1 MKETVS
7 DRRGDMTRKDRRM
20 PDADARAF
28 LRAHAVA
35 SVGTSDAAGWP
46 YVVPL
51 MYVYEAGERL
61 FLHTGAR
68 GGHFLSNIKE
78 NPKIC
83 ITVSDPGPMQQGSP
97 SPCNSALVY
106 KSAVVFGTVQVCD
119 GVDLDEQKTWFFD
132 RLLDRLGDSR
142 ANYAAGYTM
151 LNHIILYEVAMEIVT
166 GKINVGLH
174 H

>member
-1 MKETVS
+1 MTRS
-7 DRRGDMTRKDRRM
+7 DRQMSDG
-20 PDADARAF
+20 DARAF
-28 LRAHAVA
+28 LREHAVA
-35 SVGTSDAAGWP
+35 SVGTVDSAGWP

-51 MYVYEAGERL
+51 MYVYEEGERL

-68 GGHFLSNIKE
+68 GGHFFDNIGE
-78 NPKIC
+78 NPRIC
-83 ITVSDPGPMQQGSP
+83 VTVAAPGPMHQGAP

-106 KSAVVFGTVQVCD
+106 QSAIVFGKVRVCE
-119 GVDLDEQKTWFFD
+119 GPELDHQKAWFFD
-132 RLLDRLGDSR
+132 RLLERLGDAR

-151 LNHIILYEVAMEIVT
+151 LNQITLYEVAIEILT

>member
-1 MKETVS
+1 
-7 DRRGDMTRKDRRM
+7 MTRKDRQM
-20 PDADARAF
+20 HDPDVRAF
-28 LRAHAVA
+28 LRTHAVA
-35 SVGTSDAAGWP
+35 SAGTSDASGWP

-51 MYVYEAGERL
+51 MYVYEGGERL

-68 GGHFLSNIKE
+68 GGHFIRNIRE

-83 ITVSDPGPMQQGSP
+83 ITVIEPGPLQQGTP

-106 KSAVVFGTVQVCD
+106 KSAIAFGTVTIYNEPDVN
-119 GVDLDEQKTWFFD
+119 EKKAWFFD
-132 RLLDRLGDSR
+132 ELLKRLGGSR
-142 ANYAAGYTM
+142 ENYSAGYTM
-151 LNHIILYEVAMEIVT
+151 LDHIILYEVAIEIVT